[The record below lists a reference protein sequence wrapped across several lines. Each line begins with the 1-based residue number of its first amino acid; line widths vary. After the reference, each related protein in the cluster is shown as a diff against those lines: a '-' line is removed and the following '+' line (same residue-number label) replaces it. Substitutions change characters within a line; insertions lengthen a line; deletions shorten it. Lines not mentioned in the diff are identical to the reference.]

1 MALCLSGKNKKMKK
15 IFLIVTILFFAKN
28 SEAQDSVK
36 TLSLNSFLQVV
47 KKYHP
52 VAKQA
57 ALVVQKADA
66 GLVIARAGFDPI
78 AGIDGGNKT
87 FDGINYY
94 QNNQLQ
100 LAIPTWY
107 GIEVNTGIE
116 YLTGSRTDNDQ
127 TLGKTSF
134 AGLTLP
140 LAKNLLMDKRRA
152 ALQQAKIMTKASV
165 QEQRLL
171 LNDLLLDATD
181 AYWKWV
187 EAFYVYETYNNVIA
201 INNRRTELVKT
212 AFKIGERPA
221 IDTTEALAQL
231 QNFEYQQNEALLA
244 WQNASVM
251 LTTFLWKD
259 NNVSYDLPVDVRPDK
274 KISDLYDAVIFP
286 ELAKLIDDAKK
297 THPALSIYSFKLR
310 GLDIEKKLKFQEL
323 LPKLDVKY
331 NQLGKGYNIASTA
344 SKTLFDNNYR
354 FGVAFSMPLRLSQG
368 RGEYKM
374 AKLKI
379 TETKLQ
385 QATKENE
392 IVNKVKAYYNQLVNY
407 KAQVNLLQRNYQN
420 YYRLQKGE
428 EVRFFNGESSLFLV
442 NSRETKALETL
453 IKLTEITTK
462 YNKTAQGLQWAAG
475 QLWQ

>member
-1 MALCLSGKNKKMKK
+1 MKK
-15 IFLIVTILFFAKN
+15 IFLAITILLLPNKVQ
-28 SEAQDSVK
+28 AQDSLK
-36 TLSLNSFLQVV
+36 TLSLNNFLQIV

-52 VAKQA
+52 VAKQGA
-57 ALVVQKADA
+57 IVVQKADA
-66 GLVIARAGFDPI
+66 NLISAKAGFDPI
-78 AGIDGGNKT
+78 ASIDGGNKT

-94 QNNQLQ
+94 QTNQAQ
-100 LAIPTWY
+100 LIIPTWY
-107 GIEVNTGIE
+107 GIELNTGIE
-116 YLTGSRTDNDQ
+116 YLEGDRLDNEL
-127 TLGKTSF
+127 TKGKTSF
-134 AGLTLP
+134 AGVTIP

-152 ALQQAKIMTKASV
+152 TLQQAKIMTNASV

-171 LNDLLLDATD
+171 LNDLLLDATE

-187 EAFYVYETYNNVIA
+187 ETFYVYQTYTNVIA

-244 WQNASVM
+244 WQNANVQ
-251 LTTFLWKD
+251 LNIFLWKD
-259 NNVSYDLPVDVRPDK
+259 NNTSYDLPLDVTPDK
-274 KISDLYDAVIFP
+274 KINDLYDAVIFP

-297 THPALSIYSFKLR
+297 NHPAISIYNFKLKS
-310 GLDIEKKLKFQEL
+310 LDIEKKLKFQEL

-344 SKTLFDNNYR
+344 TKTLFDNNYR
-354 FGVAFSMPLRLSQG
+354 FGVNFSMPLRLSQG
-368 RGEYKM
+368 SGDYKM

-379 TETKLQ
+379 TETTLQ
-385 QATKENE
+385 QNAKENE
-392 IVNKVKAYYNQLVNY
+392 IVNKVKNYYNQLVNY
-407 KAQVNLLQRNYQN
+407 KTQVNLLQRNYES
-420 YYRLQKGE
+420 YYRLQRGE

-453 IKLTEITTK
+453 IKLTEVTIK

>member
-1 MALCLSGKNKKMKK
+1 MKK
-15 IFLIVTILFFAKN
+15 IFIVITILLFTQN
-28 SEAQDSVK
+28 LQAQDSLK
-36 TLSLNSFLQVV
+36 TLSQNSFLQIV

-57 ALVVQKADA
+57 AIVVQKADA
-66 GLVIARAGFDPI
+66 NLISAKAGFDPI
-78 AGIDGGNKT
+78 AGINGGNKT

-94 QNNQLQ
+94 QTNEVQLK
-100 LAIPTWY
+100 IPTWY
-107 GIEVNTGIE
+107 GIEVSTGIE
-116 YLTGSRTDNDQ
+116 YLGGDRLDNEV
-127 TLGKTSF
+127 TKGKTSF
-134 AGLTLP
+134 AGITIP

-152 ALQQAKIMTKASV
+152 ALQQAKIMTNASV

-171 LNDLLLDATD
+171 LNDLLLDATE

-187 EAFYVYETYNNVIA
+187 ETFYVYETYTNVIV

-244 WQNASVM
+244 WQNASVA
-251 LTTFLWKD
+251 LSTFFWKD
-259 NNVSYDLPVDVRPDK
+259 NNASYDLPIDVTPDIK
-274 KISDLYDAVIFP
+274 LSELYDAVIFP

-297 THPALSIYSFKLR
+297 NHPALSIYNFKLK

-344 SKTLFDNNYR
+344 TKTLFDNNYK

-368 RGEYKM
+368 RGDYKM

-379 TETKLQ
+379 TETTLQ
-385 QATKENE
+385 QNAKENE
-392 IVNKVKAYYNQLVNY
+392 IVNKVKNYYNQLVNY
-407 KAQVNLLQRNYQN
+407 KTQVNLLQRNYQN
-420 YYRLQKGE
+420 YYRLQQGE

-453 IKLTEITTK
+453 IKLTEVTIK

-475 QLWQ
+475 QLWEY